1 LPGVK
6 MINKKFLGI
15 LFAGGKGER
24 LGLITRYISKAF
36 VPVYDRP
43 VFMYPLAQL
52 EASRYIG
59 EIVILTN
66 TENDAKLKQTG
77 YRTLIQDDDRVH
89 DMFSGLR
96 QIREDL
102 KINQDCVLMPC
113 DNISDVSVDAVIET
127 FTAAQCQVCFSLI
140 RVPDRRKL
148 SQMGVYDP
156 ANGQVVY
163 KPANPPSEWGV
174 IAPYVV
180 SGDFTWGPADTD
192 AEVFNQARLSTQ
204 QHTGYWFDIGDS
216 ISYAEC
222 LKKHFLV

>member
-1 LPGVK
+1 
-6 MINKKFLGI
+6 MERKKFLGI

-36 VPVYDRP
+36 LPVYDRP

-52 EASRYIG
+52 EASHRIS

-66 TENDAKLKQTG
+66 VENDAKLRQTG
-77 YRTLIQDDDRVH
+77 YRTIIQVDDRVH

-96 QIREDL
+96 YIREVL
-102 KINQDCVLMPC
+102 KTTRDCVLMPC
-113 DNISDVSVDAVIET
+113 DNISDVPVDAVIET

-163 KPANPPSEWGV
+163 KPANPPSDWGV

-180 SGDFTWGPADTD
+180 SGDFTWVPADTD
-192 AEVFNQARLSTQ
+192 AEVFNQARISSQ
-204 QHTGYWFDIGDS
+204 QHTGYWFDIGDP
-216 ISYAEC
+216 ISYADC
-222 LKKHFLV
+222 LKKRFLI

>member
-1 LPGVK
+1 
-6 MINKKFLGI
+6 MESKKFLGI

-36 VPVYDRP
+36 LPVYDRP

-52 EASRYIG
+52 EASRRIS

-66 TENDAKLKQTG
+66 AENDAKLKQTG

-96 QIREDL
+96 YIREAL
-102 KINQDCVLMPC
+102 KTTGDCVLMPC
-113 DNISDVSVDAVIET
+113 DNISDVSVDAVIDAFVT
-127 FTAAQCQVCFSLI
+127 SDYDVCFSLI
-140 RVPDRRKL
+140 RVPARRKL

-156 ANGQVVY
+156 DSGQVVY
-163 KPANPPSEWGV
+163 KPAIPPSEWGV

-180 SGDFTWGPADTD
+180 AGGFTWKPAEAD
-192 AEVFNQARLSTQ
+192 AEVFNQARIASI
-204 QHTGYWFDIGDS
+204 QHQGYWFDIGDP
-216 ISYAEC
+216 ISYADC
-222 LKKHFLV
+222 LKKRFLI

>member
-1 LPGVK
+1 MQKL
-6 MINKKFLGI
+6 LGI

-127 FTAAQCQVCFSLI
+127 FMAGHGEVCFSLT

-156 ANGQVVY
+156 DAGKVFY
-163 KPANPPSEWGV
+163 KPAIPPSEWGV

-180 SGDFTWGPADTD
+180 SRDFSWRSAETD
-192 AEVFNQARLSTQ
+192 AEVFNQATISVTHHQ
-204 QHTGYWFDIGDS
+204 GYWFDIGDP
-216 ISYAEC
+216 ISYATC
-222 LKKHFLV
+222 LKELFFSIIS

>member
-1 LPGVK
+1 
-6 MINKKFLGI
+6 MTKKCLGI
-15 LFAGGKGER
+15 LLAGGKGER

-77 YRTLIQDDDRVH
+77 YRTIIQDDDRVH

-113 DNISDVSVDAVIET
+113 DNVSDILVDAVIET
-127 FTAAQCQVCFSLI
+127 FMAGNCDVCFSLT
-140 RVPDRRKL
+140 RVPDPRKL

-156 ANGQVVY
+156 DTGKVFY
-163 KPANPPSEWGV
+163 KPAIPPSEWGV

-180 SGDFTWGPADTD
+180 RDNFTWLSPLEE
-192 AEVFNQARLSTQ
+192 AEVFNVAHTCHSL
-204 QHTGYWFDIGDS
+204 HTGFWFDIGDPDS
-216 ISYAEC
+216 FSTCMTTYTK
-222 LKKHFLV
+222 LMLPN

>member
-1 LPGVK
+1 MTK
-6 MINKKFLGI
+6 DNFLGI

-52 EASRYIG
+52 EASRHIS

-66 TENDAKLKQTG
+66 ADNDAKLKQTG
-77 YRTLIQDDDRVH
+77 YRTIIQDDGRVH

-96 QIREDL
+96 FIREAL
-102 KINQDCVLMPC
+102 PTNRDCVLIPC
-113 DNISDVSVDAVIET
+113 DNVSDVSVDAVIDT
-127 FTAAQCQVCFSLI
+127 FVAGHGEVCFSLI

-156 ANGQVVY
+156 DKGQVVY
-163 KPANPPSEWGV
+163 KPSIPPSEWGV

-180 SGDFTWGPADTD
+180 GRNFTWGPSETD
-192 AEVFNQARLSTQ
+192 AEVFNQARISSRHHQ
-204 QHTGYWFDIGDS
+204 GYWFDIGDP
-216 ISYAEC
+216 ISYATC
-222 LKKHFLV
+222 LKELFMV

>member
-1 LPGVK
+1 MAK
-6 MINKKFLGI
+6 DKFLGI

-24 LGLITRYISKAF
+24 LGLITRYISKAL

-52 EASRYIG
+52 EASRHIG

-66 TENDAKLKQTG
+66 AENDAKLQQTG
-77 YRTLIQDDDRVH
+77 YRTVIQNDDRVH

-96 QIREDL
+96 YIREAL
-102 KINQDCVLMPC
+102 KTTRDCVLMPC

-127 FTAAQCQVCFSLI
+127 FVAGQSEVCFSLI

-156 ANGQVVY
+156 DRGQVVY
-163 KPANPPSEWGV
+163 KPAIPPSEWGV

-180 SGDFTWGPADTD
+180 GGEFTWVPAETD
-192 AEVFNQARLSTQ
+192 AEVFNQARISSQ
-204 QHTGYWFDIGDS
+204 QHTGYWFDIGDP

-222 LKKHFLV
+222 LKKHFLL